1 MPYIFTNY
9 EANIIDHSLL
19 GYLGMTRSKDFESH
33 ERVKT
38 MVETYLLSDKKSM
51 KNGTKKVLL
60 SFSNPPF
67 FFPLRKTTTTY
78 YGDML
83 ASY

>member
-1 MPYIFTNY
+1 
-9 EANIIDHSLL
+9 
-19 GYLGMTRSKDFESH
+19 
-33 ERVKT
+33 